1 MPVIEAAQNIA
12 MTCANGEPTTVLIV
26 AGEASADR
34 YAARVVER
42 LRERTVS
49 RGLRF
54 VGTGGD
60 NLQRVGVELIAHV
73 RELASI
79 GPREAASHVL
89 KYFATYR
96 RVVREALEGQPAVAL
111 LLDFPEFNLRL
122 AARLKRVGIPVV
134 YYISPQIWAWR
145 RYRVRSVRA
154 HVDRMLV
161 ILPFEESF
169 YRRHGVTAEFVGHPL
184 LDDSHPMQD
193 RRAFLEDLDLDPKR
207 TTLALMPGSRR
218 KEVEYILPSLVGAAA
233 KIRKEIDAQFILS
246 IAPTIQPNQVERLLA
261 RTGAASVIGPDLR
274 AVTADSRDIFA
285 SSDFALVKSGTTTL
299 EAALAGTPHL
309 VTYRISPISW
319 FAGKILIRSR
329 FKGLAN
335 LIAGERIVPELLQD
349 DATPA
354 RLAAAALD
362 YLCDPER
369 MDNMKSRLRG
379 IRERLGE
386 RQASLA
392 VAEVLAGYLSG

>member
-1 MPVIEAAQNIA
+1 M
-12 MTCANGEPTTVLIV
+12 
-26 AGEASADR
+26 SADR

-42 LRERTVS
+42 LREITAS
-49 RGLRF
+49 RRLRF

-60 NLQRVGVELIAHV
+60 KLERTGVELTAHV

-79 GPREAASHVL
+79 GPREAISQAL
-89 KYFATYR
+89 KYLETYR
-96 RVVREALEGQPAVAL
+96 RLVREAIEAKPAVAL

-122 AARLKRVGIPVV
+122 AARLKRASIPVV

-161 ILPFEESF
+161 ILPFEEDF
-169 YRRHGVTAEFVGHPL
+169 YRQHGVIARFVGHPL
-184 LDDSHPMQD
+184 LEEFCPRQGRS
-193 RRAFLEDLDLDPKR
+193 AFLESLDLDPKR

-218 KEVEYILPSLVGAAA
+218 KEVDYILPPLVGAAME
-233 KIRKEIDAQFILS
+233 IRKEIDVQCLLS
-246 IAPTIQPNQVERLLA
+246 IAPTISPDQVRALLA
-261 RTGAASVIGPDLR
+261 KTGAASVLGSDLR
-274 AVTADSRDIFA
+274 TVTADSRDVFA
-285 SSDFALVKSGTTTL
+285 SSDFALVKSGTSTL

-319 FAGKILIRSR
+319 FAGKILIHSR

-335 LIAGERIVPELLQD
+335 LIANERIVPELLQD
-349 DATPA
+349 EATPT

-362 YLCDPER
+362 CLRNPER
-369 MDNMKSRLRG
+369 MEVMKSRLQG

-386 RQASLA
+386 QKASVA
-392 VAEVLAGYLSG
+392 VAEVLAGYLGG